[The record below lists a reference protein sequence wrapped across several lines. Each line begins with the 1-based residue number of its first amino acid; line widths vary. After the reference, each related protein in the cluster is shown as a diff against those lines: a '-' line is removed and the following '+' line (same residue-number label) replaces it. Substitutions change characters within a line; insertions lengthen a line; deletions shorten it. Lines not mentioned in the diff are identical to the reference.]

1 MKNKFID
8 ISLIIVFLV
17 YVSSYVL
24 IREYNTVSIKERDG
38 CPCEYV
44 YLPQGTFYFF
54 YRPLIH
60 LDMSINRAEFIF
72 TGWKP
77 Y

>member
-1 MKNKFID
+1 MKNK
-8 ISLIIVFLV
+8 IIVINLMVVFLI

-24 IREYNTVSIKERDG
+24 IREYNTVSIEEREG
-38 CPCEYV
+38 CPCEYA
-44 YLPQGTFYFF
+44 YLPQGRFYFL

-60 LDMSINRAEFIF
+60 LDMTINHRVVFIF

-77 Y
+77 